1 MQIYTQFPNHARK
14 NMKFLSQQVN
24 KSTSQRVFRGEGSV
38 MGLLGSVM
46 GLLGSVF
53 GSAWVCFGSVKKFH
67 TYLIH

>member
-38 MGLLGSVM
+38 MGLLGSV
-46 GLLGSVF
+46 F